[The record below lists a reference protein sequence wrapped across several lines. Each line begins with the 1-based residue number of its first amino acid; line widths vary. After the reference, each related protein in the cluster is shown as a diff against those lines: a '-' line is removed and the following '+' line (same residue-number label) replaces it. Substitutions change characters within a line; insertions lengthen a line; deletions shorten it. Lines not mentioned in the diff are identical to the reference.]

1 MEAFNPSTRVS
12 INITA
17 TATSYSTVLC
27 QLTRVVTLIE
37 LTKPRQPY
45 SLNISLLTLTA
56 GDCGYK
62 KKWGIF
68 QGHGRLMFLCLFI
81 TYVKFFWHTLVTDK
95 TSTWQM
101 KITGVGS
108 LMFLIAA
115 SLLSERLLVFFSAQ
129 RYASISTS

>member
-1 MEAFNPSTRVS
+1 MLVDSSGNVDRTNKTAATVFFKYFF
-12 INITA
+12 INA
-17 TATSYSTVLC
+17 NSGGLWV
-27 QLTRVVTLIE
+27 Q
-37 LTKPRQPY
+37 
-45 SLNISLLTLTA
+45 
-56 GDCGYK
+56 K
-62 KKWGIF
+62 KKLGIF

-101 KITGVGS
+101 KIAGVGS

-115 SLLSERLLVFFSAQ
+115 SLLSERFLVFFSAQ